1 MKKTSTFVARLL
13 LKLLL
18 YQKCLYFFGIGM
30 VVDFSCGKS
39 QEKVN
44 QAKNVVKISRFKND
58 DPILYL
64 NVLSK
69 TAFVNTITLLD
80 ASSIHIYLLI
90 STRFLTFIFL

>member
-1 MKKTSTFVARLL
+1 MKKTSTFIARLL

-44 QAKNVVKISRFKND
+44 QAKNVVKITQFKSD
-58 DPILYL
+58 DLILYL
-64 NVLSK
+64 NFLSK
-69 TAFVNTITLLD
+69 TAFVNTITLLVS
-80 ASSIHIYLLI
+80 SSIQ
-90 STRFLTFIFL
+90 